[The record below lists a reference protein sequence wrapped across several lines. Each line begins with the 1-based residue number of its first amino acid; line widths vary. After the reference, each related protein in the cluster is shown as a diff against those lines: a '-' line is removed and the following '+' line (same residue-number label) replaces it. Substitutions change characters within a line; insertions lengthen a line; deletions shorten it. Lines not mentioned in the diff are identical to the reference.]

1 MLPLLL
7 ALSLGAL
14 SLWLRF
20 AVESEGPLA
29 HGSQRHDPDAV
40 VDHFTLTRLSETGK
54 ANFVLNA
61 RRMLHYSDDDS
72 TQLEAPRFLKR
83 GDGPAL
89 TVSADRGELTQ
100 EGSEAAFHGNV
111 LLVREGS
118 GDRDELRVRTAYL
131 QVLAD
136 GDIVRTD
143 RQVTITE
150 GRSVLS
156 GVGMEFDK
164 RARRFSVLSQAR
176 GSIEPAR
183 R

>member
-14 SLWLRF
+14 TLWLRF
-20 AVESEGPLA
+20 AVESGGSTEPGPR
-29 HGSQRHDPDAV
+29 RHDPDAV
-40 VDHFTLTRLSETGK
+40 VDKFTLTRLSEAGK
-54 ANFVLNA
+54 AHFVLNA
-61 RRMLHYSDDDS
+61 QRMLHFADDDS
-72 TQLEAPRFLKR
+72 TQLEAPRFYKR
-83 GDGPAL
+83 GDGPAV
-89 TVSADRGELTQ
+89 TVSADSGALTQ
-100 EGSEAAFHGNV
+100 DGKQADFHGNV

-118 GDRDELRVRTAYL
+118 RDRDELRVRSAYL

-156 GVGMEFDK
+156 GVGMELDQRK
-164 RARRFSVLSQAR
+164 RTFSVLSQAR
-176 GSIEPAR
+176 GSFEPAR
-183 R
+183 K